1 MDMNAPSNV
10 AVAPE
15 RENPGTTGTEAEEQL
30 RANTYALLATLL
42 AMPPQEEL
50 LQQLRN
56 IEVPP
61 GQGDEGLAGSWQL
74 LRLSAEHADV
84 AAVDDEFHALFIG
97 VGCGELVPYGSW
109 YLSGF
114 MMDKPLALLRED
126 LQRLGFERPS
136 SVTEPEDHAATLSE
150 VMATLILSDD
160 IDEQTEKRFFNEHLS
175 PWMRAFFGDLA
186 EAESAVFYRAV
197 ARLGQ
202 EFMNLEQRY
211 LTMRV

>member
-1 MDMNAPSNV
+1 MDMNAPSNA

-15 RENPGTTGTEAEEQL
+15 RENPETIGTESAEQL

-50 LQQLRN
+50 LQQLRR
-56 IEVPP
+56 IDAAAE
-61 GQGDEGLAGSWQL
+61 QDSEGMAGSWQL
-74 LRLSAEHADV
+74 LQLAAEHGDV

-109 YLSGF
+109 YLTGF
-114 MMDKPLALLRED
+114 MMDKPLALLRDD
-126 LQRLGFERPS
+126 LKRLGFERPS
-136 SVTEPEDHAATLSE
+136 AVSEPEDHAATLCE